1 MKMKEN
7 SPDKS
12 FNASGAYWNGVVG
25 GGDVDKEK

>member
-12 FNASGAYWNGVVG
+12 FNASGAYWKEVEG
-25 GGDVDKEK
+25 GGDFDKEK